1 MDIHLMVEVHHIA
14 FFDQFSLANTNIC
27 DGHPSYS
34 LFDHHMVGTH
44 HTTSMLLKIEKTPYD
59 GHSSHPLYWQTLP
72 NLLYGG
78 NLSYDEKAS
87 YGGDAS
93 YDGGA
98 S

>member
-1 MDIHLMVEVHHIA
+1 M
-14 FFDQFSLANTNIC
+14 
-27 DGHPSYS
+27 
-34 LFDHHMVGTH
+34 HHMVGTH
-44 HTTSMLLKIEKTPYD
+44 HTTSMLLKIEKPPYD

-98 S
+98 SWRILSSVKVWDEKLDPYTPVSGPSLAGRPLQEQAH